1 MTGWDVLAN
10 QLINGLNSATQV
22 TETDNP
28 GLELLKMTMRILG
41 WTALI
46 LGAGVYLI
54 FWFIFRVVTGGWR

>member
-54 FWFIFRVVTGGWR
+54 FWFIFRVLTGGWR

>member
-10 QLINGLNSATQV
+10 QLIKGLNSATQV

>member
-1 MTGWDVLAN
+1 MSAN
-10 QLINGLNSATQV
+10 QLINRLNSATQV